1 MNAPI
6 KPPTEG
12 GLVAPLNLPEG
23 QKIAANGVW
32 NLSMA
37 QYHSDICEA
46 PSISSSGLRTI
57 WSASPAHYFEESPYN
72 AHRFET
78 KLVDGA
84 ECIVPREEEDRPHF
98 SLGRA
103 AHHLLFL
110 GRKGFDDEFVVR
122 PSKWKDWRTADAKE
136 WRADQ
141 IASGMTIITDGEL
154 AQITGMARSLADHPL
169 VKAGIL
175 DGYVERSLIWKD
187 PKTGAWLKSRPDCIP
202 NDSGDFADLKTT
214 VSVERESLAR
224 SIAGF
229 GYPMQGAL
237 VGMASREVLG
247 REMQTF
253 TLVFVETKPPHCV
266 RVVTIKPEDIE
277 RAERQVSICAQQFAE
292 CVAAGAWPGP
302 GGSQADAEYLD
313 LPEYSRRSID
323 DRLALYDLEN
333 PR

>member
-1 MNAPI
+1 MNAPL
-6 KPPTEG
+6 KPPVDG

-23 QKIAANGVW
+23 QKVTANGVW

-37 QYHSDICEA
+37 QYHSDICEG

-57 WSASPAHYFEESPYN
+57 WSASPAHYFIESPYAPTPN
-72 AHRFET
+72 E
-78 KLVDGA
+78 
-84 ECIVPREEEDRPHF
+84 PEDRPHF
-98 SLGRA
+98 NLGRA

-110 GRKGFDDEFVVR
+110 GRKGFDEEFACR
-122 PSKWKDWRTADAKE
+122 PSRWADWRTADAKL
-136 WRADQ
+136 WREDA
-141 IASGMTIITDGEL
+141 IARGLTIITDGEL
-154 AQITGMARSLADHPL
+154 AQITGMARALADHPL

-224 SIAGF
+224 TIASF

-266 RVVTIKPEDIE
+266 RVVTIKPDDIE
-277 RAERQVSICAQQFAE
+277 RAERQVRAAVQQFAE
-292 CVAAGAWPGP
+292 CVAAGKWPGP
-302 GGSQADAEYLD
+302 GGDQQDAEFLD
-313 LPEYSRRSID
+313 LPEWSRKSID

-333 PR
+333 PS